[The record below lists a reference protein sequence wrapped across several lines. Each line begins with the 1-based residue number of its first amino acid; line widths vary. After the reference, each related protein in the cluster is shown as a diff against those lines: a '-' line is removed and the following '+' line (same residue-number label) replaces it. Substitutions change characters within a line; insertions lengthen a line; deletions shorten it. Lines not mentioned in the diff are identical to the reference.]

1 MQFATLDEIEVQTIE
16 DRDVDFLRVCH
27 RFSALEDS
35 MGAITTPL
43 PVKAIIGVLTTDP
56 DLLPTVYTELTHR
69 LGPIDYTSEL
79 MPFTSTTYYE
89 AEMGPDIQ
97 RQFISFER
105 LVDAGTLAEMKVF
118 TNSVEQTFAIRMS
131 KTDAR
136 RVNLDAGYI
145 CLAKLVLAST
155 KDHAH
160 RIYLRDG
167 IYAEITLRF
176 YRKTFQPWEWSY
188 PDYRLPTYIAIFNH
202 IREIYRNQLESPLPP
217 AETRSS

>member
-1 MQFATLDEIEVQTIE
+1 
-16 DRDVDFLRVCH
+16 
-27 RFSALEDS
+27 
-35 MGAITTPL
+35 MGAIITRL
-43 PVKAIIGVLTTDP
+43 PVKAIIGVLTAEP
-56 DLLPTVYTELTHR
+56 NLLPTVYTELIHR

-79 MPFTSTTYYE
+79 LPFTSTPYYE
-89 AEMGPDIQ
+89 TEMGPGIQ

-105 LVDAGTLAEMKVF
+105 LIDAGTLAEMKLF
-118 TNSVEQTFAIRMS
+118 TNTVEQVFAIRKS
-131 KTDAR
+131 EGNTR

-160 RIYLRDG
+160 RIYLSDG

-188 PDYRLPTYIAIFNH
+188 PDYRSPTYIAIFNH
-202 IREIYRNQLESPLPP
+202 IRKIYRKQLEN
-217 AETRSS
+217 AEIS

>member
-1 MQFATLDEIEVQTIE
+1 
-16 DRDVDFLRVCH
+16 
-27 RFSALEDS
+27 
-35 MGAITTPL
+35 MGAIVTPQ
-43 PVKAIIGVLTTDP
+43 PVKAIIGVLTAEP
-56 DLLPTVYTELTHR
+56 SLLPTVYAKLTHR
-69 LGPIDYTSEL
+69 LGPIDFTSEL
-79 MPFTSTTYYE
+79 MPFTSTAYYE
-89 AEMGPDIQ
+89 AEMGKDIQ

-105 LVDAGTLAEMKVF
+105 LIDAGTLAEIKLF
-118 TNSVEQTFAIRMS
+118 TNNVEQTFAIKNS
-131 KTDAR
+131 EGNAR

-160 RIYLRDG
+160 RIYLSNG

-202 IREIYRNQLESPLPP
+202 IRKIYRNQLENG
-217 AETRSS
+217 EEIV

>member
-1 MQFATLDEIEVQTIE
+1 
-16 DRDVDFLRVCH
+16 
-27 RFSALEDS
+27 

-43 PVKAIIGVLTTDP
+43 PVKAIIGVLTAEP
-56 DLLPTVYTELTHR
+56 NLLPTVYTELTHR

-79 MPFTSTTYYE
+79 MPFTSTPYYE

-105 LVDAGTLAEMKVF
+105 LIDAGTLAAMKLFTNNVEQVF
-118 TNSVEQTFAIRMS
+118 TIEKSEG
-131 KTDAR
+131 DAR

-155 KDHAH
+155 KDHSH
-160 RIYLRDG
+160 RIYLSDG

-188 PDYRLPTYIAIFNH
+188 PDYRLSTYIAIFNH
-202 IREIYRNQLESPLPP
+202 IRRIYRNQLENADIS
-217 AETRSS
+217 

>member
-1 MQFATLDEIEVQTIE
+1 
-16 DRDVDFLRVCH
+16 
-27 RFSALEDS
+27 
-35 MGAITTPL
+35 MGTITTPQ
-43 PVKAIIGVLTTDP
+43 PVKAVIGVLTTDP
-56 DLLPTVYTELTHR
+56 CLLPTVYAELGQR
-69 LGPIDYTSEL
+69 LGPIDFTSDL

-89 AEMGPDIQ
+89 TQMGPNIE

-105 LVDAGTLAEMKVF
+105 LVDAGTLAEMKLF
-118 TNSVEQTFAIRMS
+118 TNAVEQMFAL
-131 KTDAR
+131 KKPDGDAR
-136 RVNLDAGYI
+136 RVNLDAGYL

-188 PDYRLPTYIAIFNH
+188 PDYRLPEYIIIFNQ
-202 IREIYRNQLESPLPP
+202 IREIYKDQLGH
-217 AETRSS
+217 AEIV

>member
-1 MQFATLDEIEVQTIE
+1 
-16 DRDVDFLRVCH
+16 
-27 RFSALEDS
+27 

-43 PVKAIIGVLTTDP
+43 PVKAIIGVLTADP

-79 MPFTSTTYYE
+79 MPFTSTAYYE
-89 AEMGPDIQ
+89 TEMGPDIQ

-105 LVDAGTLAEMKVF
+105 LMDADALAKMKVF
-118 TNSVEQTFAIRMS
+118 TNGVEQTFAIKQS
-131 KTDAR
+131 ETNAR

-160 RIYLRDG
+160 RIYLSEG

-202 IREIYRNQLESPLPP
+202 IRRIYRNQLDHEKTS
-217 AETRSS
+217 

>member
-1 MQFATLDEIEVQTIE
+1 
-16 DRDVDFLRVCH
+16 
-27 RFSALEDS
+27 
-35 MGAITTPL
+35 MGTVIMPQ
-43 PVKAIIGVLTTDP
+43 PVKAIIGVLTADP
-56 DLLPTVYTELTHR
+56 SLLPTVYVELIQR
-69 LGPIDYTSEL
+69 LGPIDFTSEL
-79 MPFTSTTYYE
+79 LPFTSTNYY
-89 AEMGPDIQ
+89 ASEMGPDIQ

-105 LVDAGTLAEMKVF
+105 LIDGGTLPEMKLF
-118 TNSVEQTFAIRMS
+118 TNQVEQTFAIKSS
-131 KTDAR
+131 KGDGR
-136 RVNLDAGYI
+136 RVNLDAGYT

-202 IREIYRNQLESPLPP
+202 IREIYRKQLEN
-217 AETRSS
+217 AEIS